1 MAKERIFKFTDK
13 TAEAEDQVKEI
24 TAMSFKKAV
33 KSFQGGTKA
42 QQVEVEWT
50 TKKGEEFYAVQKL
63 PLGRKIRQAALIEKK
78 RAALRAAKEKAMS
91 R

>member
-1 MAKERIFKFTDK
+1 MPKERTFKFIDK
-13 TAEAEDQVKEI
+13 TAPEEEQIKEI

-42 QQVEVEWT
+42 AQVEVEWT
-50 TKKGEEFYAVQKL
+50 SKKGEEFCITQKL
-63 PLGRKIRQAALIEKK
+63 PIGRKIRQAAILEKR
-78 RAALRAAKEKAMS
+78 RAAQKAARERMS

>member
-1 MAKERIFKFTDK
+1 MPKERTFKFIDK
-13 TAEAEDQVKEI
+13 TAPEEEQVKEV

-42 QQVEVEWT
+42 EQVEVEWT

-63 PLGRKIRQAALIEKK
+63 PIGRKIRQAAIKEKQ
-78 RAALRAAKEKAMS
+78 RAALRAAKEA
-91 R
+91 RR